1 MADLKICNLAF
12 LGIMFR
18 MRDMTPTCQ
27 DALLQTLLTW
37 LMKVSLSSIITPS
50 SFISEFCS
58 LVESIIAISN
68 SLGLFFG
75 PNLIT

>member
-18 MRDMTPTCQ
+18 MCDMTPTSQ

-37 LMKVSLSSIITPS
+37 LMKVSL
-50 SFISEFCS
+50 
-58 LVESIIAISN
+58 L
-68 SLGLFFG
+68 
-75 PNLIT
+75 